1 MNSPRL
7 AATLLTLASAAAAT
21 AQDPDPAYQKG
32 QAYRFAG
39 DTLARY
45 EWTRNIPAAGG
56 AIDTSRYRFQLRP
69 RLELTFGPV
78 ELGAGGEFNYSDDEN
93 DVAPAGESLT
103 IIRDNYRSRDV
114 RLDLAW
120 AKVTLGPFSAQ
131 GGRFFMPIPFTE
143 MIWDRDLR
151 PQGGAAKL
159 QLGSAAS
166 PARLSLHGLY
176 AFGSHVFDD
185 EGDFRDP
192 GLGEADPTSM
202 WGGAAE
208 ISLGRAGES
217 QLSVL
222 GAYLTYDHTASLE
235 PPIRRQ
241 NTRVAGLI
249 VPDYDV
255 WDIVARLTRGGQ
267 VPLQL
272 VFDYCWNGA
281 VSENN
286 KGLWISAVLGAIGV
300 SPGFTDRLLDAAE
313 ANDLPMLCGTST
325 PSDVMRLL
333 ERGYTVAKFFPAE
346 VNGGVPA
353 LKGFGGPLPQMRF
366 CPTGGIS
373 LKNAPDYLALPNVMC
388 VGGSWVAP
396 AQMVAEADWISI
408 TRLAAEAAA
417 LPR

>member
-300 SPGFTDRLLDAAE
+300 SPARLEYTYAKLDKDA
-313 ANDLPMLCGTST
+313 T
-325 PSDVMRLL
+325 
-333 ERGYTVAKFFPAE
+333 
-346 VNGGVPA
+346 
-353 LKGFGGPLPQMRF
+353 
-366 CPTGGIS
+366 
-373 LKNAPDYLALPNVMC
+373 
-388 VGGSWVAP
+388 
-396 AQMVAEADWISI
+396 
-408 TRLAAEAAA
+408 LAAYNSDDFFWGTGWEGHRGDIGVSTRKNNSIHGIAQWQRFKDSPDP
-417 LPR
+417 LVRDQWVTRYRLEWRTRF